1 MLVFGCDL
9 DSWDEHIG
17 EVFDEDVFAEGC
29 VAVEEF
35 CLLEVFIGFGFELV
49 DVVVDKAGGSL
60 DELPLAK
67 WVWVFDYVPTT
78 ILLNFFI
85 FLLFTKIV

>member
-1 MLVFGCDL
+1 
-9 DSWDEHIG
+9 
-17 EVFDEDVFAEGC
+17 VFAEGC

-67 WVWVFDYVPTT
+67 MGLSV
-78 ILLNFFI
+78 
-85 FLLFTKIV
+85 

>member
-1 MLVFGCDL
+1 MLVFWCDL

-85 FLLFTKIV
+85 FFLFTKIV